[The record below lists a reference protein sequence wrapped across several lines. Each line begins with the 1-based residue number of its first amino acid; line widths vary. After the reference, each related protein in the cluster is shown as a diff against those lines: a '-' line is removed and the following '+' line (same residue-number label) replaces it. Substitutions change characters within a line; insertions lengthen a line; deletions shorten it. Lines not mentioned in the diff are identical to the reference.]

1 MPISKQKKKIAREGN
16 FKVNEFKASNR
27 LLDRWNSGKK
37 VTFERVSG
45 GSKSYSTVITVH
57 WKETDVPTIFPGM
70 N

>member
-1 MPISKQKKKIAREGN
+1 M
-16 FKVNEFKASNR
+16 NEFKASNR

-45 GSKSYSTVITVH
+45 GSKSYSTVLTVH